1 MHKNVQCE
9 KNRCFS
15 VEKMDAE
22 KILKALRLING
33 VLGDLEFVFTS
44 LLFLTYL
51 ALYER
56 LIKLI

>member
-1 MHKNVQCE
+1 MR